1 LNIQRFTTGWEDI
14 MAFTNYK
21 SIADVLK
28 NFSLNYQERNFVDN
42 TEFKCDE
49 YFASRLNVVIQ
60 EGIVF
65 NSEYAICENI
75 ISPILTEIWRGY
87 IQSLLIWSHQPLN
100 YDDNLSGVPDYVV
113 AQRSPRGKVVLEKPY
128 VIVVEAKKDNFEE
141 GWGQCL
147 AEMLA
152 AQKLN
157 NDINKRLFG
166 MVSNGKL
173 WEFGVLQEE
182 IFTKNRKYYVLDNLE
197 ELMGAVNF
205 LFAES
210 AAQL

>member
-1 LNIQRFTTGWEDI
+1 

-21 SIADVLK
+21 NIADVLK
-28 NFSLNYQERNFVDN
+28 SFPLSYQEQDFIQNV
-42 TEFKCDE
+42 EFECDD
-49 YFASRLNVVIQ
+49 YFARRLNTVIQ

-75 ISPILTEIWRGY
+75 ISPILTEVWRGY
-87 IQSLLIWSHQPLN
+87 IQNFLIWSHQPLN
-100 YDDNLSGVPDYVV
+100 YDENLSGVPDYVV
-113 AQRSPRGKVVLEKPY
+113 AQRSPRGKIVLEKPY

-157 NDINKRLFG
+157 NDPSKKLFG
-166 MVSNGKL
+166 IVSNGKL
-173 WEFGVLQEE
+173 WEFGLLQEE
-182 IFTKNRKYYVLDNLE
+182 MFTKNRKYYVLENLE

-210 AAQL
+210 LAQLQN

>member
-1 LNIQRFTTGWEDI
+1 

-21 SIADVLK
+21 SIADVLRS
-28 NFSLNYQERNFVDN
+28 FPLNYQEQDFIQDLGFRCDDYFV
-42 TEFKCDE
+42 
-49 YFASRLNVVIQ
+49 SRLNTIVQ

-75 ISPILTEIWRGY
+75 ISPILTEVWRSY
-87 IQSLLIWSHQPLN
+87 MQKFLIWSHQPLN
-100 YDDNLSGVPDYVV
+100 YDENLSGVPDYVV

-128 VIVVEAKKDNFEE
+128 MILVEAKKDNFEE

-152 AQKLN
+152 AQKI
-157 NDINKRLFG
+157 NDDLTKKLFG
-166 MVSNGKL
+166 VVSNGKL
-173 WEFGVLQEE
+173 WEFGVLEAE
-182 IFTKNRKYYVLDNLE
+182 MFTKNRKYYVLENLT

-210 AAQL
+210 AAHTSP

>member
-1 LNIQRFTTGWEDI
+1 

-28 NFSLNYQERNFVDN
+28 SFSLNYQEIDFVDN
-42 TEFKCDE
+42 TDFKCGE

-60 EGIVF
+60 EGIIF
-65 NSEYAICENI
+65 NSGYAICENI

-87 IQSLLIWSHQPLN
+87 IQNFLIWSHQPLN

-113 AQRSPRGKVVLEKPY
+113 AQRSPRGKVVLEKLY
-128 VIVVEAKKDNFEE
+128 VILVEAKKDNFEE

-157 NDINKRLFG
+157 NDIHKKLFG
-166 MVSNGKL
+166 IVSNGKL

-182 IFTKNRKYYVLDNLE
+182 MFTKNRKYYVLDNLE

-210 AAQL
+210 VTQL

>member
-1 LNIQRFTTGWEDI
+1 

-21 SIADVLK
+21 SIADVLRS
-28 NFSLNYQERNFVDN
+28 FPLNYQEQDFIQDLGFECDDYFV
-42 TEFKCDE
+42 
-49 YFASRLNVVIQ
+49 SRLNIIVQ

-75 ISPILTEIWRGY
+75 ISPILTEVWRSY
-87 IQSLLIWSHQPLN
+87 MQQFLIWSHQPLS
-100 YDDNLSGVPDYVV
+100 YDENLSGVPDYVV

-128 VIVVEAKKDNFEE
+128 MILVEAKKDNFEE

-152 AQKLN
+152 AQKI
-157 NDINKRLFG
+157 NDDLTKKLFG
-166 MVSNGKL
+166 VVSNGKL
-173 WEFGVLQEE
+173 WEFGVLEAE
-182 IFTKNRKYYVLDNLE
+182 MFTKNRKYYVLENLA

>member
-1 LNIQRFTTGWEDI
+1 

-21 SIADVLK
+21 NIADVLK
-28 NFSLNYQERNFVDN
+28 SFPLSYQEQDFIQKI
-42 TEFKCDE
+42 EFKCDE
-49 YFASRLNVVIQ
+49 YFVSRLNTVIQ

-75 ISPILTEIWRGY
+75 ISPILTEVWRGY
-87 IQSLLIWSHQPLN
+87 IQSFLIWSHQPLN
-100 YDDNLSGVPDYVV
+100 YDENLSGVPDYVV

-157 NDINKRLFG
+157 NDSSKKLFG

-182 IFTKNRKYYVLDNLE
+182 MFTKNRKYYVLENLE

-210 AAQL
+210 LAQLLN

>member
-1 LNIQRFTTGWEDI
+1 

-21 SIADVLK
+21 NIADVLK
-28 NFSLNYQERNFVDN
+28 IFPLNYQEKDFIRDIKFECN
-42 TEFKCDE
+42 E
-49 YFASRLNVVIQ
+49 YFASRLNTVIQ

-75 ISPILTEIWRGY
+75 ISPVLTEIWRSY
-87 IQSLLIWSHQPLN
+87 IQHFLIWSHQPLN
-100 YDDNLSGVPDYVV
+100 YDENLSGVPDYVI

-128 VIVVEAKKDNFEE
+128 AIVVEAKKDNFEE

-152 AQKLN
+152 AQKI
-157 NDINKRLFG
+157 NDDTTKKLFG
-166 MVSNGKL
+166 VVSNGKL

-182 IFTKNRKYYVLDNLE
+182 VFTKNRKYYVLENLE
-197 ELMGAVNF
+197 ELMGAVDF

-210 AAQL
+210 AAQLLSI

>member
-1 LNIQRFTTGWEDI
+1 

-21 SIADVLK
+21 SIADVLRS
-28 NFSLNYQERNFVDN
+28 FPLNYQEQDFIQDLGFGCDDYFV
-42 TEFKCDE
+42 
-49 YFASRLNVVIQ
+49 SRLNTIVQ

-75 ISPILTEIWRGY
+75 ISPILTEVWRSY
-87 IQSLLIWSHQPLN
+87 MQQFLVWSHQPLN
-100 YDDNLSGVPDYVV
+100 YDENLSGVPDYVV
-113 AQRSPRGKVVLEKPY
+113 AQRSSRGKVMLEKPY
-128 VIVVEAKKDNFEE
+128 MILVEAKQDNFEE

-152 AQKLN
+152 AQKI
-157 NDINKRLFG
+157 NDDLTKKLFG
-166 MVSNGKL
+166 VVSNGKL
-173 WEFGVLQEE
+173 WEFGVLEAE
-182 IFTKNRKYYVLDNLE
+182 IFTKNRKYYVLENLV

>member
-1 LNIQRFTTGWEDI
+1 

-21 SIADVLK
+21 SIANVL
-28 NFSLNYQERNFVDN
+28 NSFPLSYQEKDFIQNI
-42 TEFKCDE
+42 EFECDQ
-49 YFASRLNVVIQ
+49 YFISRLNTVIQ

-75 ISPILTEIWRGY
+75 ISPILTEVWRGY
-87 IQSLLIWSHQPLN
+87 IQNFLIWSHQPLN
-100 YDDNLSGVPDYVV
+100 YDENLSGVPDYVV
-113 AQRSPRGKVVLEKPY
+113 AQRSPRGKIVLEKPY

-157 NDINKRLFG
+157 NDPSKKLFG

-182 IFTKNRKYYVLDNLE
+182 LFTKNRKYYVLENLE

-210 AAQL
+210 AAQLLN

>member
-1 LNIQRFTTGWEDI
+1 

-21 SIADVLK
+21 SIADVLRS
-28 NFSLNYQERNFVDN
+28 FPLNYQEQDFIQDLGFGCDDYFV
-42 TEFKCDE
+42 
-49 YFASRLNVVIQ
+49 SRLNTIVQ

-75 ISPILTEIWRGY
+75 ISPILTEVWRSY
-87 IQSLLIWSHQPLN
+87 MQQFLVWSHQPLN
-100 YDDNLSGVPDYVV
+100 YDENLSGVPDYVV
-113 AQRSPRGKVVLEKPY
+113 AQRSSRGKVMLEKPY
-128 VIVVEAKKDNFEE
+128 MILVEAKKDNFEE

-152 AQKLN
+152 AQKI
-157 NDINKRLFG
+157 NDDLTKKLFG
-166 MVSNGKL
+166 VVSNGKL
-173 WEFGVLQEE
+173 WEFGVLEAE
-182 IFTKNRKYYVLDNLE
+182 IFTKNRKYYVLENLV

>member
-1 LNIQRFTTGWEDI
+1 

-21 SIADVLK
+21 SIADVLQS
-28 NFSLNYQERNFVDN
+28 FPLNYQEQDFIESV
-42 TEFKCDE
+42 TFECDE
-49 YFASRLNVVIQ
+49 YFVSRLNTVVQ

-75 ISPILTEIWRGY
+75 ISPILTEVWRAY
-87 IQSLLIWSHQPLN
+87 IPNFLIWSHQPLN

-113 AQRSPRGKVVLEKPY
+113 ARRSLRGKVILEKPY
-128 VIVVEAKKDNFEE
+128 VILVEAKKDNFEE

-152 AQKLN
+152 AQK
-157 NDINKRLFG
+157 INGDSLKRLFG

-173 WEFGVLQEE
+173 WEFGVLQENM
-182 IFTKNRKYYVLDNLE
+182 FTKNRKYYVLEDLQ

-210 AAQL
+210 AKQL

>member
-1 LNIQRFTTGWEDI
+1 

-21 SIADVLK
+21 NIADVLK
-28 NFSLNYQERNFVDN
+28 SFPLSYQEQDFIQKI
-42 TEFKCDE
+42 EFKCDE
-49 YFASRLNVVIQ
+49 YFVSRLNTVIQ

-75 ISPILTEIWRGY
+75 ISPILTEVWRGY
-87 IQSLLIWSHQPLN
+87 IQSFLIWSHQPLN
-100 YDDNLSGVPDYVV
+100 YDENLSGVPDYVV

-141 GWGQCL
+141 GWGHCL

-157 NDINKRLFG
+157 NDPSKKLFG

-182 IFTKNRKYYVLDNLE
+182 MFTKNRKYYVLENLE

-210 AAQL
+210 LAQLLN

>member
-1 LNIQRFTTGWEDI
+1 

-28 NFSLNYQERNFVDN
+28 SFPLNYQEKDFVQDIKS
-42 TEFKCDE
+42 ECDE
-49 YFASRLNVVIQ
+49 YFISRLNTVIQ

-75 ISPILTEIWRGY
+75 ISPILTEVWRGY
-87 IQSLLIWSHQPLN
+87 IQNFLIWSHQPLN
-100 YDDNLSGVPDYVV
+100 YDENLSGVPDYVV
-113 AQRSPRGKVVLEKPY
+113 AQRSPRGKVVLEKLY

-157 NDINKRLFG
+157 NDISKKLFG

-173 WEFGVLQEE
+173 WEFGLLQEE
-182 IFTKNRKYYVLDNLE
+182 MFTKNRKYYVLENLE

-210 AAQL
+210 AAQLLSS